1 MSARVREVRTRWE
14 NERRQT
20 QRFAVAL
27 GVVAAVVIVVYAL
40 VLRLSLRDVLLSVVL
55 GGAGWG
61 VLWAAFGA
69 LMERAHRSDL
79 PALLRS
85 PYAVPLVL
93 GLLVLLGFYALLR
106 VPGIAAPLVLGA
118 VTWLAV
124 WKFGQLRDLSKPRS
138 FVAVR
143 DDDRTLPVPEGANLL
158 EALEGAGYRL
168 LTQCGRKGQCATC
181 RVRVREGARTWSTKE
196 QGAALTPRQKGEGW
210 VLSCQVS
217 VDRDM
222 EIELFKP
229 LVIRWPSLQP
239 GQLSEAARALRRALP
254 GFHCEVC
261 GYRLCE
267 EYAQAIV
274 ERKVPLDR
282 CLPGGEPVRRRL
294 GEIAQKLKISVLEL
308 ELEPTGQSETEG

>member
-1 MSARVREVRTRWE
+1 MSARVQEVRARWE
-14 NERRQT
+14 NERKQT
-20 QRFAVAL
+20 QRLAVAL
-27 GVVAAVVIVVYAL
+27 GVVAVAVIVGYAL
-40 VLRLSLRDVLLSVVL
+40 VLRLSLRDVLLSAAL

-61 VLWAAFGA
+61 VLWAAFAA
-69 LMERAHRSDL
+69 LMERARRSDL
-79 PALLRS
+79 PALLRG
-85 PYAVPLVL
+85 PYALPPVL
-93 GLLVLLGFYALLR
+93 GLFVLLGFYGLLR

-118 VTWLAV
+118 VTWLVV
-124 WKFGQLRDLSKPRS
+124 WELGRLRDLAQPRS

-143 DDDRTLPVPEGANLL
+143 DDDRTLPVPQGANLL

-168 LTQCGRKGQCATC
+168 LTRCGRKGQCATC
-181 RVRVREGARTWSTKE
+181 RVRVHEGARKWSTKE

-239 GQLSEAARALRRALP
+239 GELSEAARALRRALP

-274 ERKVPLDR
+274 ERKAPLDR

-294 GEIAQKLKISVLEL
+294 EEIARQRGISVW
-308 ELEPTGQSETEG
+308 EPTGQGERETEG

>member
-1 MSARVREVRTRWE
+1 MSARVRVQDARARWE
-14 NERRQT
+14 SEKKRV
-20 QRFAVAL
+20 QRLTAAL
-27 GVVAAVVIVVYAL
+27 GVAAIVVIVVYAL
-40 VLRLSLRDVLLSVVL
+40 VLKLGLRDVLLSVVL
-55 GGAGWG
+55 GGAGVG
-61 VLWAAFGA
+61 VLWAAFRT
-69 LMERAHRSDL
+69 LLERARQSEL
-79 PALLRS
+79 PAVLRV
-85 PYAVPLVL
+85 PYAAPFVL
-93 GLLVLLGFYALLR
+93 GLLVLVGFYGLLQI
-106 VPGIAAPLVLGA
+106 PGIAVPLVLGA

-124 WKFGQLRDLSKPRS
+124 QELLRLRSLAKPRA

-143 DDDRTLPVPEGANLL
+143 DDDRTLPVPQGANLL

-168 LTQCGRKGQCATC
+168 LTQCGRKGQCAAC
-181 RVRVREGARTWSTKE
+181 RVRVREGARDWTQKE

-210 VLSCQVS
+210 VLSCQVA
-217 VDRDM
+217 VDRDL

-239 GQLSEAARALRRALP
+239 GRLSEDARALRRALP

-274 ERKVPLDR
+274 ERKAPLDR

-294 GEIAQKLKISVLEL
+294 EEIVQQLKISPL
-308 ELEPTGQSETEG
+308 ETEPEGEG